1 VYRGAVC
8 ATGAAADDAAE
19 VTFRRLW
26 AGVRGDGVV
35 TGTAAAATWELAAA
49 DVPAVLFTGLPWL
62 GVTVSTTAAA
72 AAARARS
79 VTAPVITPVRKLTSS
94 SRALMAA
101 RMPGHEPAVR

>member
-1 VYRGAVC
+1 
-8 ATGAAADDAAE
+8 
-19 VTFRRLW
+19 
-26 AGVRGDGVV
+26 VRGNGAV
-35 TGTAAAATWELAAA
+35 TGTAGAATGELAAG
-49 DVPAVLFTGLPWL
+49 VPAALFTGLPWL

-79 VTAPVITPVRKLTSS
+79 VTAPVITPARKLTSS